1 MMEADLRVGVLC
13 WARLYKVVHACSAAP
28 SCPTPSDSMDC
39 SHSGSSVHGIFRQ
52 KYWSELPFSTSGDH
66 PNPGIKPVPLVSSAL
81 AGRFFTTE
89 PSVVVA
95 GGLVAK
101 LCLTLCDSMDC
112 SLLGSTD
119 HGISQ
124 TRILE

>member
-1 MMEADLRVGVLC
+1 MHAQQLSPVQLFLIPWTVATQALLSMEF
-13 WARLYKVVHACSAAP
+13 S
-28 SCPTPSDSMDC
+28 
-39 SHSGSSVHGIFRQ
+39 RQ
-52 KYWSELPFSTSGDH
+52 KYWSELPFYTSGDR
-66 PNPGIKPVPLVSSAL
+66 PNPGIKAVPLVSSAL
-81 AGRFFTTE
+81 AGKFFTTE

-124 TRILE
+124 TRTLE